1 MAHRKSLHHLY
12 YSSQA
17 DPTDDMLRAN
27 NLRSKSTYNI
37 NTFPGNTNKFGSRWT
52 LAQTES
58 AESRQEK
65 QEKLHNTYYNNMVC
79 YINNKNSDTDS
90 TMSAIKARKLGKSR
104 ESLYS
109 AMLKEPIKESKEEE
123 ECAAC
128 RQCDTCCDSCCC
140 SFWTWVLMFV
150 FLIVGFLG
158 GVVVGAIVQRNGYL
172 REMGVV
178 LPGDFYND
186 YPGQGQD
193 YVGQDASSGRTRI
206 ILPGEDGGQPRVL
219 VPGDVGNDPKCVVRM
234 TNLNESSGS
243 CALCSRTRLLNVT
256 GAGYADCSGLYTISN
271 LTSIWD
277 SKRVVFERIAGGWRP
292 MDKRYIYWNAHF
304 FGENFYGWSIGD
316 AQSLVESGP
325 FHSQGRVGASNQPW
339 QGTWRA
345 NVTVEL
351 TSCHIPREDKRS
363 IRWNT
368 KKMDELQRIR
378 ERERELN
385 ILRNIQLNR
394 QNGEGGKY

>member
-37 NTFPGNTNKFGSRWT
+37 NTYPGNANKFGSRWT

-58 AESRQEK
+58 AESRQER

-172 REMGVV
+172 REIGVV
-178 LPGDFYND
+178 LPEDFYND
-186 YPGQGQD
+186 YTGMGPGQQD
-193 YVGQDASSGRTRI
+193 VGSGRTRI

-219 VPGDVGNDPKCVVRM
+219 VPGEAGVGNDPKCVVRM

-325 FHSQGRVGASNQPW
+325 FHSQGRIGASNQPW

-351 TSCHIPREDKRS
+351 AACHVPREDKRT
-363 IRWNT
+363 IRWNS